1 MLTTL
6 EPMDKGLYQHFK
18 GQFYRVIDVARHSE
32 TEEELVIYQALYGD
46 KGVWARPRA
55 MFTETLERE
64 GEIKPRFAYCDEQT
78 AVLEV
83 AILDV
88 KPEMQSDFEMAFEH
102 AQEIIA
108 GMPGYMSHELQNC
121 IEQANRYI
129 LLVNW
134 QTLEAHT
141 QGFRGSAEYQ
151 KWRELLHHFYEP
163 LPIVE
168 HYR

>member
-1 MLTTL
+1 MK
-6 EPMDKGLYQHFK
+6 KGLYQHFK

-32 TEEELVIYQALYGD
+32 TEDELVIYQALYGA
-46 KGVWARPRA
+46 KGVWARPLS
-55 MFTETLERE
+55 MFNETVERD
-64 GEIKPRFAYCDEQT
+64 GKVIARFAYCDEQT

-88 KPEMQSDFEMAFEH
+88 KAGAEGDFERAFEQ
-102 AQEIIA
+102 AEKIIS
-108 GMPGYMSHELQNC
+108 GMPGYLSHELKKCLEN
-121 IEQANRYI
+121 ASRYI

-141 QGFRGSAEYQ
+141 QGFRGSPQYQ
-151 KWRELLHHFYEP
+151 QWRELLHHFYEP
-163 LPIVE
+163 LPVVE